1 MRIGIDGG
9 CWNVKRGYGRFLR
22 ELLYAVADLGS
33 DHEFYVFL
41 DEAGFQEFSLG
52 APFHAIRVA
61 ASDTVSGAGAASQ
74 RSIGNLLAMSLAVR
88 RQKVDVFFFPSVY
101 SWFPLLERTP
111 VLLGIHDTIADKNPA
126 FSFETTWQA
135 RMWKWKCQ
143 LAVRQATQV
152 LTVSSYSKR
161 CIEAQYGLPSSR
173 IHWVHEAASK
183 VFRQISVAAAG
194 SRFVLYVGGISPNK
208 NLEGLIRA
216 YSQLKARAGG
226 LRLVL
231 VGDYQSDSF
240 LSDYERL
247 RELAV
252 SLGLGDEVQFAGFVP
267 DDALNQLYNQAAVF
281 AMPSFDEGFG
291 LPALEA
297 MACGAPVVVS
307 AGNSLEEIVGGA
319 GPCVDPLDVG
329 ALAQAMDRILLDE
342 EFARQCRS
350 ESLKRAGEF
359 SWERCARSVV
369 GLIEGLA

>member
-22 ELLYAVADLGS
+22 ELLYAVSDLGS

-41 DEAGFQEFSLG
+41 DEAGFREFSLG
-52 APFHAIRVA
+52 APFHAVRVA
-61 ASDTVSGAGAASQ
+61 ASDTVSSAGAASR

-88 RQKVDVFFFPSVY
+88 KEKVDVFFFPSVY

-126 FSFETTWQA
+126 FSFETAWQA
-135 RMWKWKCQ
+135 RMWKWKCK
-143 LAVRQATQV
+143 LAVWQATQV

-161 CIEAQYGLPSSR
+161 CIEAQYGLPGSR

-183 VFRQISVAAAG
+183 VFRQVPVAEAK

-216 YSQLKARAGG
+216 YSQLRARAGG

-231 VGDYQSDSF
+231 VGDYKGDSF
-240 LSDYERL
+240 MSDYERL
-247 RELAV
+247 RKLAG
-252 SLGLGDEVQFAGFVP
+252 SLDLGEEVQFAGFVP
-267 DDALNQLYNQAAVF
+267 DEALNQLYNQAALF

-307 AGNSLEEIVGGA
+307 SGNSLEEIVGGA
-319 GPCVDPLDVG
+319 GPCVDPLDIG

-342 EFARQCRS
+342 EFAQECRS
-350 ESLKRAGEF
+350 RSLERAREF

>member
-33 DHEFYVFL
+33 DHDFYVFL
-41 DEAGFQEFSLG
+41 DEAGFRDFSLG
-52 APFHAIRVA
+52 APFHAIRVD
-61 ASDTVSGAGAASQ
+61 ASDTVLGAGAASQ

-88 RQKVDVFFFPSVY
+88 KQQVDVFFFPSVY

-126 FSFETTWQA
+126 FSFETAWQA
-135 RMWKWKCQ
+135 RMWKWKCK
-143 LAVRQATQV
+143 LAVWQATQV

-161 CIEAQYGLPSSR
+161 CIEAQYGLPASR

-183 VFRQISVAAAG
+183 VFRPMPVAAAKN
-194 SRFVLYVGGISPNK
+194 RFVLYVGGISPNK

-216 YSQLKARAGG
+216 YSQLRARAGG
-226 LRLVL
+226 LSLVL
-231 VGDYQSDSF
+231 VGDYKGDSF
-240 LSDYERL
+240 MSDYERL
-247 RELAV
+247 RELAG
-252 SLGLGDEVQFAGFVP
+252 SLDLGDEVQFAGFVP
-267 DDALNQLYNQAAVF
+267 DEELNQLYNQAALF

-319 GPCVDPLDVG
+319 GPCVDPLDLG
-329 ALAQAMDRILLDE
+329 ALGHAMDRILLDE
-342 EFARQCRS
+342 EFAQQCRS
-350 ESLKRAGEF
+350 KSLERAREF